1 MGSRK
6 NIRNSKTHLQK
17 HTHNFIKMFFNHPT
31 MFETPM
37 FYQPRPV
44 YSQRRPD
51 PRIRPRTVYR
61 RPQPERSFSFSPFI
75 DDLND
80 IYRYPTARQ
89 QTNENECNCENCRSR
104 FQEQA
109 HKIGAESELENLE
122 SRLSPE
128 ISEVNQ
134 VSENQDHSETESFEA
149 EKLPESPETNQKDSE
164 SEQSESE
171 NEVTEEKIEDSQNY
185 KAILEISK
193 QSEAIQKDLEN
204 TDWDC
209 LDEKQE
215 MKKLRYAAENQYKL
229 IEKLDM
235 VHPSNVEE
243 RNLRKNTVKSIQ
255 KRLDSLDKKLN

>member
-6 NIRNSKTHLQK
+6 KNRNSKRHINTFI
-17 HTHNFIKMFFNHPT
+17 TTTIKMFFNHPT

-44 YSQRRPD
+44 YYQRRPD

-61 RPQPERSFSFSPFI
+61 RPQPERSFNFSPFMNEL
-75 DDLND
+75 DD
-80 IYRYPTARQ
+80 IYSYAPARQ
-89 QTNENECNCENCRSR
+89 QTNENECNCGNCRSR
-104 FQEQA
+104 FQEQV
-109 HKIGAESELENLE
+109 HKMEAESETE
-122 SRLSPE
+122 SLKSGTTE
-128 ISEVNQ
+128 INQ
-134 VSENQDHSETESFEA
+134 VSENQEHLETESFEA
-149 EKLPESPETNQKDSE
+149 EELPESPEINRRKSE

-171 NEVTEEKIEDSQNY
+171 TEVTKEKIEGSQNY
-185 KAILEISK
+185 KAIIEISE
-193 QSEAIQKDLEN
+193 QSEAIQKDLDN

-235 VHPSNVEE
+235 IRTENIEE
-243 RNLRKNTVKSIQ
+243 RNLRKSTVKSIQ
-255 KRLDSLDKKLN
+255 RRLDSLDKKLN

>member
-1 MGSRK
+1 MG
-6 NIRNSKTHLQK
+6 
-17 HTHNFIKMFFNHPT
+17 
-31 MFETPM
+31 FETPM

-44 YSQRRPD
+44 YYQRRPD

-61 RPQPERSFSFSPFI
+61 RPQPERSFNFFPFMN
-75 DDLND
+75 DLED
-80 IYRYPTARQ
+80 IYSYAPARQ
-89 QTNENECNCENCRSR
+89 QTNENECNCGNCSSR
-104 FQEQA
+104 VQEQVQT
-109 HKIGAESELENLE
+109 IGVESERLEL
-122 SRLSPE
+122 
-128 ISEVNQ
+128 
-134 VSENQDHSETESFEA
+134 

-171 NEVTEEKIEDSQNY
+171 NEEAEEKIEDSQNY
-185 KAILEISK
+185 KTIIEISK
-193 QSEAIQKDLEN
+193 QSEAIQTDLEN

-215 MKKLRYAAENQYKL
+215 MKKFRYAAENQYKL

-235 VHPSNVEE
+235 IHTENIEE

>member
-6 NIRNSKTHLQK
+6 NIRNSKTHIQK
-17 HTHNFIKMFFNHPT
+17 YTHNCIKMFFNYPT

-44 YSQRRPD
+44 YYQRRPD

-61 RPQPERSFSFSPFI
+61 RPQPESFNFSPFMNEL
-75 DDLND
+75 DD
-80 IYRYPTARQ
+80 IYGFPSARQ
-89 QTNENECNCENCRSR
+89 QIDENECDCGNCRSR
-104 FQEQA
+104 FQKQV
-109 HKIGAESELENLE
+109 HKTEAESEPESLE

-134 VSENQDHSETESFEA
+134 VSENQEHSETESFEA
-149 EKLPESPETNQKDSE
+149 EKLPESPDTNQKDPE

-171 NEVTEEKIEDSQNY
+171 SEVIEEKIEDSQNY
-185 KAILEISK
+185 KTIFEISK
-193 QSEAIQKDLEN
+193 QSEAIQTDLEN

-209 LDEKQE
+209 LDQKQE

-235 VHPSNVEE
+235 IHTRNMEE
-243 RNLRKNTVKSIQ
+243 RNLRKSTVKSIQ
-255 KRLDSLDKKLN
+255 RRLDSLDKKLN